1 MHVKEG
7 YFFIPPK
14 QVTSPTCGPPPQCK
28 QALRDHMEQ
37 SSNSSE
43 LLATFSEYFVMTVMR
58 HPSSWES
65 LDLLVFRRSPLG

>member
-7 YFFIPPK
+7 YFFTTPK
-14 QVTSPTCGPPPQCK
+14 QVTSPTWGPPPPCK

-43 LLATFSEYFVMTVMR
+43 LLATFSEYFVVTGMR
-58 HPSSWES
+58 QRSSWES